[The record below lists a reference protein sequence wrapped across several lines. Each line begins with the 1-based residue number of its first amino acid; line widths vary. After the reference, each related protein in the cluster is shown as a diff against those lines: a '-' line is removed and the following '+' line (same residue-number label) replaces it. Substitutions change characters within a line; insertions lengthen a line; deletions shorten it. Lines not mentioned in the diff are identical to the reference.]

1 MKIGEVYFVGER
13 DRSTGELTPNVKIGM
28 VGDEGGSVRRL
39 KEHQTGNPRDLV
51 LQHVIQTPAPF
62 WLENALHQR
71 LSAVRI
77 RNEWHRLTTVE
88 MSDAIALAE
97 SLSKETFDHYP
108 FINEQRRLKGMIS
121 NGEIATPTEESSD
134 WHQRLCKAHTQ
145 LSQIDT
151 LTSTYKSV
159 ISELDKEDLEQAEE
173 EDLVLIEHYA
183 SGTFDV
189 DGFNQK
195 YPKIIEE
202 FTMSQS
208 EVSGTLSPKYIKFQ
222 ISEIDPEL
230 ESFSKTFID
239 LCSAVSN
246 KTSTFSEL
254 SELFAE
260 VQYRE
265 NVLNWEK
272 DIAVAHL
279 ASICGA
285 NSGIEGQ
292 ITWNRSEKVKTKVDL
307 DALETAY
314 SKEFSEFYSVVMK
327 TRQKRRKRARRQ
339 VND

>member
-1 MKIGEVYFVGER
+1 MEIGEVYFIGER
-13 DRSTGELTPNVKIGM
+13 DRSTGELTPNVKIGKAS
-28 VGDEGGSVRRL
+28 GDGGSLQRMSG
-39 KEHQTGNPRDLV
+39 HQTANPRDLV
-51 LQHVIQTPAPF
+51 LHHVSQTPAPF
-62 WLENALHQR
+62 WVENGLHQR
-71 LSAVRI
+71 LSALRV
-77 RNEWHRLTTVE
+77 RNEWHKLSASE
-88 MSDAIALAE
+88 LSDAIALAE
-97 SLSKETFDHYP
+97 SLSRETFDHYP
-108 FINEQRRLKGMIS
+108 FIEEQERLKAIIS
-121 NGEIATPTEESSD
+121 NGETVSPTEESID
-134 WHQRLCKAHTQ
+134 WHQRLCKAHTK
-145 LSQIDT
+145 LTQIEN

-159 ISELDKEDLEQAEE
+159 ISELDKADLEQAEE

-183 SGTFDV
+183 SGIFDA

-208 EVSGTLSPKYIKFQ
+208 VVSGTLSPKYIKFQ

-246 KTSTFSEL
+246 KTATFGEL

-265 NVLNWEK
+265 NVMNWEK

-279 ASICGA
+279 ASICGT

-292 ITWNRSEKVKTKVDL
+292 ITWNRSEKIKTKVDQ

-327 TRQKRRKRARRQ
+327 TRQKRRKRAQRQ
-339 VND
+339 VNA

>member
-1 MKIGEVYFVGER
+1 
-13 DRSTGELTPNVKIGM
+13 
-28 VGDEGGSVRRL
+28 
-39 KEHQTGNPRDLV
+39 
-51 LQHVIQTPAPF
+51 
-62 WLENALHQR
+62 
-71 LSAVRI
+71 
-77 RNEWHRLTTVE
+77 
-88 MSDAIALAE
+88 
-97 SLSKETFDHYP
+97 
-108 FINEQRRLKGMIS
+108 
-121 NGEIATPTEESSD
+121 
-134 WHQRLCKAHTQ
+134 
-145 LSQIDT
+145 
-151 LTSTYKSV
+151 
-159 ISELDKEDLEQAEE
+159 
-173 EDLVLIEHYA
+173 
-183 SGTFDV
+183 
-189 DGFNQK
+189 
-195 YPKIIEE
+195 
-202 FTMSQS
+202 MSQS

-339 VND
+339 VNE